1 MPLAAENG
9 TFGDPVRRPSEAVE
23 SLTDG
28 LGGPSYKCAGGS
40 RHRYNCRSNYEPA
53 STSFFNLSLNTL
65 RTLSTL
71 GLATALQ

>member
-28 LGGPSYKCAGGS
+28 LGGPSY
-40 RHRYNCRSNYEPA
+40 E
-53 STSFFNLSLNTL
+53 
-65 RTLSTL
+65 
-71 GLATALQ
+71 